1 MFGFVFYKNAWK
13 IIWNF
18 LLFSLLQINIF
29 DIFIYFYIF
38 FKYIEIILSC
48 IIKNIRI
55 FILILKILLFVL

>member
-18 LLFSLLQINIF
+18 LLFSLLQINIY
-29 DIFIYFYIF
+29 DIFIYI